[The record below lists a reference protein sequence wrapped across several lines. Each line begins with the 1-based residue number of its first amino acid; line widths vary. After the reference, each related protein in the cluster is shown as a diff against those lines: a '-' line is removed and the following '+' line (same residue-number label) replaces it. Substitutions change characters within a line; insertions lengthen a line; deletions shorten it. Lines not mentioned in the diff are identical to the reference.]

1 MSVPSSG
8 VAAYSSITGLDLL
21 ALLLLLHVWFVGV
34 GLAAYSERSGLP
46 WSQRIDL
53 SIRQYAFL
61 ALLAT
66 VVTWLPFALGGTF
79 PVALGG
85 ARSERRL
92 AIVLLV
98 GSFAAVWAGFY
109 YAGGAVTTLR
119 SYAAVRRTPVV
130 DAAAVETGRIQVS
143 GTVRAS
149 TDSHEAPLS
158 GRDAVCYDLTVA
170 RDLVEDESTP
180 KGDDFGAGGS
190 TGLLSSAFR
199 ETIPVDDVRTP
210 FVLEDDTG
218 RVAVDPTDAALRLET
233 ETTTIVPSGDRPSGS
248 LLRYLV
254 SETEYEPT
262 ERRERYRETRIEPGE
277 ELSVIGVA
285 RPNSSIESIDTAEL
299 IARGESGDSPES
311 HAESGATSL
320 TDLRPT
326 TLPTITA
333 SDSFGEFVVASGCER
348 SVDHQF
354 RRTIAGCVLAA
365 VALTGTGISVLWLL
379 AGHS

>member
-21 ALLLLLHVWFVGV
+21 ALLLLLHVWLVGV
-34 GLAAYSERSGLP
+34 GLAAYSESSGLP
-46 WSQRIDL
+46 WSRRIDL
-53 SIRQYAFL
+53 GIRQYASI

-66 VVTWLPFALGGTF
+66 VVAWLPFALGGTY

-119 SYAAVRRTPVV
+119 TYAAVRRTPVV
-130 DAAAVETGRIQVS
+130 DAAAVETGRVQVS

-158 GRDAVCYDLTVA
+158 GRDAVCYELTVA

-180 KGDDFGAGGS
+180 DDDVETGGS

-199 ETIPVDDVRTP
+199 ETIPVDDVRTT
-210 FVLEDDTG
+210 FVLENETG
-218 RVAVDPTDAALRLET
+218 RIAVDPTDAALRLET
-233 ETTTIVPSGDRPSGS
+233 ETTTVVPGGDRPSGS

-254 SETEYEPT
+254 RETEYEPT
-262 ERRERYRETRIEPGE
+262 ERRERYRERRIEPGD

-299 IARGESGDSPES
+299 TARGESEDGRES
-311 HAESGATSL
+311 DTESGPTPRTDSRLTS
-320 TDLRPT
+320 
-326 TLPTITA
+326 LPTITA
-333 SDSFGEFVVASGCER
+333 SDSFGEFAVASGCER

-354 RRTIAGCVLAA
+354 RRTIAGCALAA
-365 VALTGTGISVLWLL
+365 VALTGTGIGLLWLL
-379 AGHS
+379 AGHG